1 LAKKAESTFKERIYP
16 SLKALPHTWAQ
27 KIQQRTI
34 HGTPDFLLCIR
45 GRFVALELKKDDK
58 SDADPLQLYTLEKIN
73 QAGGFCFVVTP
84 VNWPEVLDFLKRLS
98 QGEIND

>member
-1 LAKKAESTFKERIYP
+1 M
-16 SLKALPHTWAQ
+16 
-27 KIQQRTI
+27 
-34 HGTPDFLLCIR
+34 
-45 GRFVALELKKDDK
+45 ALELKKDDK
-58 SDADPLQLYTLEKIN
+58 SGTDPLQLYTLEKIN